1 MMPINTCVRFRGGP
15 TPPATP
21 EEDPNPGKEIVE
33 HLVARLPGAGVT
45 VKRAADIEFAHEI
58 ECEVSGRRYEV
69 VVGYDWTEPLWWDV
83 FYTPSLSW
91 LARLWGQSEV
101 EEMRVLTRA
110 IAAALA
116 DLPNIDE
123 VRWSTSLPGY
133 FSAKYTR
140 VPET

>member
-1 MMPINTCVRFRGGP
+1 MPISTCVRFRGGP

-21 EEDPNPGKEIVE
+21 EEDPNPGKEIVD
-33 HLVARLPGAGVT
+33 HLMARLPGAGVT
-45 VKRAADIEFAHEI
+45 VRGAADIEFAHEI
-58 ECEVSGRRYEV
+58 ECEVSQRSYGLLV
-69 VVGYDWTEPLWWDV
+69 SYDWDAPTWWEI
-83 FYTPSLSW
+83 FYRPSLSW
-91 LARLWGQSEV
+91 FARLRGRSEMA
-101 EEMRVLTRA
+101 EMRVLTRA